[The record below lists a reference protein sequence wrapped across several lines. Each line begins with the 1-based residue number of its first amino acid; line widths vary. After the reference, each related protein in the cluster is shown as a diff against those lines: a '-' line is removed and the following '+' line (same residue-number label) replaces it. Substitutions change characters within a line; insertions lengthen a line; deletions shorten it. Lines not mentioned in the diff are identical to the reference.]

1 MYVAQ
6 LHTVWFVNSAAHIF
20 GDRPYNNKIQPREN
34 WWVAITGMGEG
45 FHNYHHTFPWDYTIA
60 ENGLSYWNPA
70 KWFIDAM
77 FRLGLCSNLK
87 RPSREL
93 VEKTMSKVRQ
103 TPLEEHQFYV
113 SNHPYCQPHGY
124 TDGA

>member
-1 MYVAQ
+1 M
-6 LHTVWFVNSAAHIF
+6 WFVNSAAHIF
-20 GDRPYNNKIQPREN
+20 GDRPYNKEIQPREN

-60 ENGLSYWNPA
+60 ESGLSYWNPA

-93 VEKTMSKVRQ
+93 VLKTMNRVKRTSVQ
-103 TPLEEHQFYV
+103 EQEFYV
-113 SNHPYCQPHGY
+113 QNHPYCQPHGY